1 MEISYTKIAIR
12 KKLRNTDKINKI
24 IYEFNNLIKLTGS
37 MLTPNNLINLMYS
50 SIKNKKIQII
60 YSYVYY
66 LFFK

>member
-37 MLTPNNLINLMYS
+37 ILIL
-50 SIKNKKIQII
+50 II
-60 YSYVYY
+60 
-66 LFFK
+66 